1 VTCRIDRAPLERP
14 WKFPRRPD
22 EPGRASRPFVPT
34 DAQPQTVTVLAA
46 HGVSQDVIAKR
57 I

>member
-1 VTCRIDRAPLERP
+1 
-14 WKFPRRPD
+14 
-22 EPGRASRPFVPT
+22 VPT